1 MTRRQQRQELEEKL
15 RQAEE
20 GQKIFEAKLAAAR
33 TATAI
38 PKARRISH
46 YDTPEEQFSRKPAYQ
61 SLGGMLVRAC
71 GAKSYVSPREAR
83 VDAMTNRMD
92 RRRKYY
98 Y

>member
-1 MTRRQQRQELEEKL
+1 MTTRKQRQELEEKL

-20 GQKIFEAKLAAAR
+20 GQKNFEAKLAAATR
-33 TATAI
+33 AA
-38 PKARRISH
+38 PFPEARRISH
-46 YDTPEEQFSRKPAYQ
+46 YDTPEEQFSRRPAYQ

-71 GAKSYVSPREAR
+71 GAKNYVSPREAR
-83 VDAMTNRMD
+83 VDAITNRMD